1 MAKSFNISK
10 QIVWDSYL
18 KIKANGGSSGVDR
31 QTMNEFDKN
40 LSKNLYKIWNRLS
53 SGSYLPPA
61 VRRVDIPKD
70 SGKTRPLGIP
80 AISDRIAQMVVK
92 EILEPMVE
100 PHFHHDSYG
109 YRPGKSAHDAIAK
122 ARERC
127 WRDDWVLDMDIR
139 GFFDSI
145 DHSLMIKAITHFTK
159 NRWVLLYIKRW
170 LEADVLLQDGT
181 LEKRFQGTP
190 QGGVISPL
198 LANIFLHFVF
208 DKWMEKK
215 FPNIHFERYADDI
228 VVHCRTYKQL
238 EFVERNLKDRLV
250 TCKLELCSEKT
261 KIVYCKDS
269 NRPETYN
276 TYSFDFLGFT
286 FRLRSSRCKN
296 GSFFVSFSPAVS
308 QKKLTLMRAKLKNHP
323 VIKGCYSMSI
333 EECAKNINPVI
344 QGWINYYGR
353 FRKSSLYSFYRY
365 INDKLTNWLMRKYK
379 PLQRRITSAGKFL
392 RQLYLKEPRLF
403 AHWKHY
409 KWLAE

>member
-80 AISDRIAQMVVK
+80 TISDRIAQMVVK

-170 LEADVLLQDGT
+170 LEADVLLQDG
-181 LEKRFQGTP
+181 
-190 QGGVISPL
+190 S
-198 LANIFLHFVF
+198 LA
-208 DKWMEKK
+208 
-215 FPNIHFERYADDI
+215 
-228 VVHCRTYKQL
+228 
-238 EFVERNLKDRLV
+238 
-250 TCKLELCSEKT
+250 
-261 KIVYCKDS
+261 
-269 NRPETYN
+269 
-276 TYSFDFLGFT
+276 
-286 FRLRSSRCKN
+286 
-296 GSFFVSFSPAVS
+296 
-308 QKKLTLMRAKLKNHP
+308 
-323 VIKGCYSMSI
+323 
-333 EECAKNINPVI
+333 
-344 QGWINYYGR
+344 
-353 FRKSSLYSFYRY
+353 
-365 INDKLTNWLMRKYK
+365 
-379 PLQRRITSAGKFL
+379 
-392 RQLYLKEPRLF
+392 
-403 AHWKHY
+403 
-409 KWLAE
+409 